1 MAARKP
7 KSKSKSSELMTS
19 LKPFALGFPGAWP
32 DNPWGD
38 SVVKVGKKIFVFLGD
53 NEEDS
58 RITVKVPESHDHA
71 MSFTGATPT
80 GYGLGKAGWVT
91 IPVAG
96 LGRDDA
102 DVLLDF
108 VEESYRT
115 VATKTLIKEL
125 DAQRNAGR
133 ATGLPDVHVVNSSNI
148 RWRVRA
154 RSASDSAKP
163 G

>member
-7 KSKSKSSELMTS
+7 QKKSTCSELMAS
-19 LKPFALGFPGAWP
+19 LKSFALELPGAWP

-58 RITVKVPESHDHA
+58 LITVKVPESHDHA
-71 MSFTGATPT
+71 MSFTGAAPT

-96 LGRDDA
+96 LTGDDA
-102 DVLLDF
+102 EVLPDF
-108 VEESYRT
+108 IEESYRT
-115 VATKTLIKEL
+115 IAPKKLIKEL
-125 DAQRNAGR
+125 DTQRQAG
-133 ATGLPDVHVVNSSNI
+133 PDG
-148 RWRVRA
+148 R
-154 RSASDSAKP
+154 